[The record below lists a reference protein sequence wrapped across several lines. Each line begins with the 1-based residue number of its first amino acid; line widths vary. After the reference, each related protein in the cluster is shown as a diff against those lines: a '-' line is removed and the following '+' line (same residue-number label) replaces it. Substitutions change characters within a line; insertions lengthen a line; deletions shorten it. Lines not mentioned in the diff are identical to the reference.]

1 MSVAATTAIA
11 IGTVAAAGAGAVGST
26 LASGEQ
32 AGAANNA
39 QALQA
44 QEAQNAL
51 NFQEQQYNTQQTN
64 EAPWIQAGQGAVGQL
79 AGIAANQQPWTGSF
93 QAPTA
98 AQAAQTPGYQFQFQ
112 QGENALQN
120 SAAAAGGLTTGATG
134 AALQQY
140 GQGLASTDYQ
150 QVYNNAF
157 QNYQQGY
164 QQFLNNQNTQFN
176 QLASV
181 AGLGQNATQSAGQ
194 TGQAAANNVGN
205 ISLTSGAQQGQQIN
219 NAAAANASGYVGAGN
234 AAASGINGVS
244 QALTLQSILSGQ
256 NSNAANTAAATS
268 SGVPYGGY

>member
-1 MSVAATTAIA
+1 MGA
-11 IGTVAAAGAGAVGST
+11 GTSLAAAGD
-26 LASGEQ
+26 Q

-39 QALQA
+39 ANLQA

-51 NFQEQQYNTQQTN
+51 DFQKQQYATQQQ
-64 EAPWIQAGQGAVGQL
+64 EAQPWIQAGQGAIGQL
-79 AGIAANQQPWTGSF
+79 SQIAQNYNPTANQF

-98 AQAAQTPGYQFQFQ
+98 AQAAATPGYQFQFQ

-134 AALQQY
+134 AALEQY

-157 QNYQQGY
+157 QQYQQNY
-164 QQFLNNQNTQFN
+164 AQQLNQFN

-181 AGLGQNATQSAGQ
+181 SGLGQVATGQSAQ
-194 TGQAAANNVGN
+194 AGQAAANNVGN
-205 ISLTSGAQQGQQIN
+205 ISLTSGAQQGHQIN

-244 QALTLQSILSGQ
+244 QALTLQSILNGQ
-256 NSNAANTAAATS
+256 NSSAN
-268 SGVPYGGY
+268 SGANLSGPGYGSTVIP